1 MHFKSRSTM
10 FIKWLLPSLT
20 EHLPLLLHPSRSHPH
35 SPLLNITVWNFPYRG
50 KFFLI
55 ICYFGH
61 TNNYNTLHLH
71 FITIISNYWLLNGKL
86 GFALTAGKAYF
97 TKPRSNNT
105 FKIYRFGIFYNVKSF
120 LFWTFRRIQSI
131 VCETTTTTTTYYKIT
146 TTTKLEYF
154 LLFFV

>member
-1 MHFKSRSTM
+1 M
-10 FIKWLLPSLT
+10 FIKWLLTSFT
-20 EHLPLLLHPSRSHPH
+20 EHLPLLLRPSPSHPH

-97 TKPRSNNT
+97 TKSRSNNT

-120 LFWTFRRIQSI
+120 FFLDFLQNSIYSLWNNNNNNNVLWNNNNKTRIFFI
-131 VCETTTTTTTYYKIT
+131 VLCLID
-146 TTTKLEYF
+146 
-154 LLFFV
+154 

>member
-1 MHFKSRSTM
+1 MHFQSRSTL
-10 FIKWLLPSLT
+10 FIKWLLTSFT
-20 EHLPLLLHPSRSHPH
+20 EHLSLFLRPSPSHPH

-55 ICYFGH
+55 ICHFGH
-61 TNNYNTLHLH
+61 TNNYNTLYLH

-105 FKIYRFGIFYNVKSF
+105 FKSTGLAFSTTDFFR
-120 LFWTFRRIQSI
+120 TFCRIQSI
-131 VCETTTTTTTYYKIT
+131 VCETTTTS
-146 TTTKLEYF
+146 TKLEYF